1 MATRWIP
8 TAQLA
13 DMVGPAPLRRPIHTS
28 LAGRLRL
35 LVTDGRLVEGVRLPS
50 ERELAARLGI
60 SRSTVAAA
68 YAALREA
75 GCLESRPGSGNFIR
89 ISPADLASRH
99 FPGTVREAEGAITM
113 TFSAAAGSPG
123 LVEAYAQA
131 VAALP
136 QLLSGHG
143 YFPDG
148 LPALRER
155 LAERYTARGLPTEPA
170 QMIITSG
177 ALAAINLVAHTVL
190 EPGDRVLVESPSY
203 PNALESFR
211 RHSARLV
218 PAPMTGTGWDLA
230 GISSA
235 LRQSAPRMAYLIP
248 DFHNPTG
255 ALLGAADRR
264 QLGSALRRERCI
276 PLVDETLVEVSLD
289 GQEMPPPFAVG
300 SPDTITIGSAS
311 KAFWGGLRIGWIR
324 APRSLV
330 RPLVESRASVDL
342 GAAPVEQLVLAELL
356 DRAELILDEQ
366 RARLREQRDELMV
379 LLGRELPDWRVQP
392 AAGGQ
397 TVWVELPEPLGSQ
410 LVAAAAAEG
419 LIITPG
425 HRFFVAG
432 GGERHL
438 RLPFTAP
445 IPMLT
450 EAVTRLS
457 RAWARI
463 DAGSAGA
470 GDVDPYDLIA

>member
-8 TAQLA
+8 AAQLA
-13 DMVGPAPLRRPIHTS
+13 DLVGPAPLRRPIHTS

-123 LVEAYAQA
+123 LVEAYAKA

-155 LAERYTARGLPTEPA
+155 LAERYAARGLPTEPA

-235 LRQSAPRMAYLIP
+235 LM
-248 DFHNPTG
+248 
-255 ALLGAADRR
+255 
-264 QLGSALRRERCI
+264 
-276 PLVDETLVEVSLD
+276 
-289 GQEMPPPFAVG
+289 
-300 SPDTITIGSAS
+300 
-311 KAFWGGLRIGWIR
+311 
-324 APRSLV
+324 
-330 RPLVESRASVDL
+330 
-342 GAAPVEQLVLAELL
+342 
-356 DRAELILDEQ
+356 
-366 RARLREQRDELMV
+366 
-379 LLGRELPDWRVQP
+379 
-392 AAGGQ
+392 
-397 TVWVELPEPLGSQ
+397 
-410 LVAAAAAEG
+410 
-419 LIITPG
+419 
-425 HRFFVAG
+425 
-432 GGERHL
+432 
-438 RLPFTAP
+438 
-445 IPMLT
+445 
-450 EAVTRLS
+450 
-457 RAWARI
+457 
-463 DAGSAGA
+463 
-470 GDVDPYDLIA
+470 